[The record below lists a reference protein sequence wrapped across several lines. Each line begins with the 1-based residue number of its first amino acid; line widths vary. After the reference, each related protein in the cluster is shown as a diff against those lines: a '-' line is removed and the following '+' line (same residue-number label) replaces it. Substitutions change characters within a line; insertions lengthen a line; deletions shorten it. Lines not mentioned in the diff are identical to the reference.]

1 MAKILCGNSIT
12 GNKNVELQGDDSVC
26 ILGLNFK
33 GKLTKLKISDEILSR
48 HIMLMGNTGTGK
60 TNVFDFILS
69 ELRRNSSERDVFI
82 VFDSKGDFI
91 KKHWK
96 ENDQVLGNGKKY
108 RKNSAVW
115 NIFDE
120 IQMKDGDQEDIEI
133 NAREFSKSL
142 FSDRKNKSQPFFS
155 NAAQDIFANMLIYT
169 CRKFKEK
176 PERFNYYL
184 NNKQFIH
191 MLKSFNSANYQ
202 ECFNHYSDMKS
213 LMNYL
218 GEGGNLQGLG
228 VLAELNSMINDYFVG
243 IFAQEK
249 DNSFSMRKFVRNRGG
264 NAIFIEYDIA
274 SGEVFEP
281 IYRILFDLALKEAMS
296 QEETSGN
303 VFLIA
308 DEFKMIP
315 KLQHIGNALNF
326 GRSKGIKILA
336 GIQSIS
342 QLEAI
347 YGKTE
352 SEVMMAGFS
361 SIISF
366 KCNDPSSREYLSKR
380 LGRNLSLIDYINQYD
395 EIGTHVRE
403 GYVVEDWFQ
412 NDYLKTKG
420 NAIVSLI
427 ENDPFC
433 FHFNLYKEQEV

>member
-12 GNKNVELQGDDSVC
+12 GNKNAELQGDDSVC

-33 GKLTKLKISDEILSR
+33 GELTKLKISDEILSR

-108 RKNSAVW
+108 RKYSAIW

-120 IQMKDGDQEDIEI
+120 IQMTSGDQEDIEI
-133 NAREFSKSL
+133 NSREFSKSL

-176 PERFNYYL
+176 PENFNYYL

-191 MLKSFNSANYQ
+191 MLKSFNSVNYQ
-202 ECFNHYSDMKS
+202 DCFNHYSDMKS

-243 IFAQEK
+243 IFAQEADK
-249 DNSFSMRKFVRNRGG
+249 TFSMRKFVRNRGG
-264 NAIFIEYDIA
+264 NAVFIEYDIA

-281 IYRILFDLALKEAMS
+281 IYRILFDLALKEVMS

-303 VFLIA
+303 VYLIA

-412 NDYLKTKG
+412 NNYLKTKG
-420 NAIVSLI
+420 NAIISLI